1 MTILKNY
8 KISTEG
14 VQYSLTFYT
23 DLTIIGGESGVGKTL
38 LFKAFQKK
46 AALGDERFVCIDI
59 NYVTNLKNMNTT
71 LDSVLSSA
79 NNKIIIIDN
88 ADVVLNTT
96 QRLKISMDT
105 RNQYIIF
112 AHGTDGFK
120 TNKNGLAQLL
130 VENNKGFLEYPLRR
144 GN

>member
-8 KISTEG
+8 KISAEG
-14 VQYSLTFYT
+14 VKYNLIFYT
-23 DLTIIGGESGVGKTL
+23 DLTIISGESGVGKTL

-46 AALGDERFVCIDI
+46 AALGDERFVCVDI

-79 NNKIIIIDN
+79 KNKIIIIDN
-88 ADVVLNTT
+88 AGVVLNTT

-105 RNQYIIF
+105 KNQYIIF
-112 AHGTDGFK
+112 THGTDGFK
-120 TNKNGLAQLL
+120 TNRNGLAKLL
-130 VENNKGFLEYPLRR
+130 IENNEGFLKYPLRR

>member
-8 KISTEG
+8 KISAEG
-14 VQYSLTFYT
+14 VKYNLIFYT

-96 QRLKISMDT
+96 QKLKIYMDT
-105 RNQYIIF
+105 KNQYIIF

-120 TNKNGLAQLL
+120 PSASSIAELK
-130 VENNKGFLEYPLRR
+130 VENNIGKLYYPLLDD
-144 GN
+144 

>member
-8 KISTEG
+8 RISTEG
-14 VQYSLTFYT
+14 VQYSLNFYT

-38 LFKAFQKK
+38 LFEAFQKK

-59 NYVTNLKNMNTT
+59 NYITNLKNMNTT
-71 LDSVLSSA
+71 LDNVLKGIS
-79 NNKIIIIDN
+79 NKVIIIDN

-105 RNQYIIF
+105 KNQYIIF

-120 TNKNGLAQLL
+120 TNRNGIAKLL
-130 VENNKGFLEYPLRR
+130 VENNKGFLKYPLRR

>member
-14 VQYSLTFYT
+14 VQYSLVFYT

-38 LFKAFQKK
+38 LFEAFQKK
-46 AALGDERFVCIDI
+46 AALGDKRFVCIDI
-59 NYVTNLKNMNTT
+59 NYITNLKNMNTT
-71 LDSVLSSA
+71 LDNVLKGIS
-79 NNKIIIIDN
+79 NKVIIIDN

-105 RNQYIIF
+105 KNQYIIF

-120 TNKNGLAQLL
+120 TNRNGIAKLL
-130 VENNKGFLEYPLRR
+130 VENHKGFLKYPLRR

>member
-1 MTILKNY
+1 MTVLKNY

-38 LFKAFQKK
+38 LFEAFQKK

-71 LDSVLSSA
+71 LDSVLKGID
-79 NNKIIIIDN
+79 NKVIIIDN

-96 QRLKISMDT
+96 QRLKISMDAK
-105 RNQYIIF
+105 NQYIIL
-112 AHGTDGFK
+112 AHGTGGFK
-120 TNKNGLAQLL
+120 PSASSIAELEVK
-130 VENNKGFLEYPLRR
+130 NNKGKLCYPLLED
-144 GN
+144 